1 MPWNAPAMKV
11 VRFEKPML
19 WSRGKR
25 MLATRCVAL
34 NKLYETMTAY
44 GR

>member
-25 MLATRCVAL
+25 MLAARCVAL
-34 NKLYETMTAY
+34 NRFNETIAAY